1 MNVSSVFLY
10 RGLKTLVSRGRFQNT
25 VSMEP
30 GSVYI
35 QDFSNWIL
43 STCLRLYS
51 MAALWPHLLKSVLLL
66 TDLNPFTSWGG
77 LGRAGDIGSWGSLSI
92 PICFKA
98 CLPHLSFHWPSPL
111 FLGLPLF
118 LFPNGFHLKAC
129 LVVLVFGLH
138 REWPSQPQC
147 IF

>member
-1 MNVSSVFLY
+1 MNASSVFLY

-51 MAALWPHLLKSVLLL
+51 MAALWPHLLKSVL
-66 TDLNPFTSWGG
+66 
-77 LGRAGDIGSWGSLSI
+77 
-92 PICFKA
+92 
-98 CLPHLSFHWPSPL
+98 
-111 FLGLPLF
+111 
-118 LFPNGFHLKAC
+118 
-129 LVVLVFGLH
+129 
-138 REWPSQPQC
+138 
-147 IF
+147 